1 MTEQEAIDILKGNYP
16 KTCRMVNGILKG
28 GFDDLECEF
37 GQAITM
43 GISALEEILKY
54 REIGTKEERREARE
68 KQIQYKPTLYQQ
80 YCWKCRCGA
89 DNEIVEVSDGT
100 NCTTTLI
107 DNVTECCG
115 YDFGVDNEKVNYC
128 PVCGKRIINRC

>member
-54 REIGTKEERREARE
+54 REIGTKEECKEARE
-68 KQIQYKPTLYQQ
+68 KQKAKRPDIEGDGYTDDGQILYDTWVCPSCGEQY
-80 YCWKCRCGA
+80 
-89 DNEIVEVSDGT
+89 EID
-100 NCTTTLI
+100 
-107 DNVTECCG
+107 
-115 YDFGVDNEKVNYC
+115 YDDYDYC
-128 PVCGKRIINRC
+128 PKCGQHIKRIWKDWGD